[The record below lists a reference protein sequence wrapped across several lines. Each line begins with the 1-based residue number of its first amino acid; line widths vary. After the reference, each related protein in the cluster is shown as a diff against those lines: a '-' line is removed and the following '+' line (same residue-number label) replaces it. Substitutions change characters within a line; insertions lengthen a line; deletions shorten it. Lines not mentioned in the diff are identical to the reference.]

1 MTTRLAPL
9 ALILALAAPAAAKE
23 IQVQLDPGCADR
35 LDVARLD
42 MERREDGVTAWLVL
56 VAGSGALRGEVA
68 TPEVPGMAGRQPSQP
83 FETSQNGSGRV
94 ALGRFATMPAGDAA
108 AALAQVRVAC
118 RQ

>member
-1 MTTRLAPL
+1 MRLAPL

-42 MERREDGVTAWLVL
+42 MEQRDGGVTAWLVL
-56 VAGSGALRGEVA
+56 VAGSGALRGEVQ
-68 TPEVPGMAGRQPSQP
+68 TPEVPGLAERQASQG

-94 ALGRFATMPAGDAA
+94 ALGRFAAMPPAEAA
-108 AALAQVRVAC
+108 AALAQARVRC
-118 RQ
+118 G